1 VTRRAVQR
9 SPDAALRYAKR
20 RVAEIRLQNA
30 VDDLFADLIEALARS
45 RAECRK
51 LQRENALL
59 LRRLKF
65 YLPTGAHKNV
75 AR

>member
-1 VTRRAVQR
+1 MSRQAGPR

-45 RAECRK
+45 RTECRK
-51 LQRENALL
+51 LRQENALL
-59 LRRLKF
+59 LKRLKF
-65 YLPTGAHKNV
+65 YLPNGVRQNV